1 MVNAKDLR
9 DMFEDIRSEAGKR
22 ASDFVSDAKKTDLKM
37 SDLRMPDIGR
47 HDHTPGI
54 VWLGLGLVL
63 GAVVGMAIA
72 LVAAPYPGQETRK
85 RLSQQVD
92 KMKRQGEEQI
102 EQIAAKSSTKQRR
115 YARVYDAD
123 LRHSAATDL
132 APASSRAR

>member
-85 RLSQQVD
+85 RLVQHVD

-102 EQIAAKSSTKQRR
+102 EQIKTAKSGNGNNGGT
-115 YARVYDAD
+115 
-123 LRHSAATDL
+123 
-132 APASSRAR
+132 PAYTTPTSVHERS

>member
-9 DMFEDIRSEAGKR
+9 DMFEEIRSEAGKR
-22 ASDFVSDAKKTDLKM
+22 ASDFVSDAKKSDLKDLKL

-72 LVAAPYPGQETRK
+72 LISAPYPGQETRR
-85 RLSQQVD
+85 RLVQQVD
-92 KMKRQGEEQI
+92 KMKKQGEEQI
-102 EQIAAKSSTKQRR
+102 EQIRPSSSTSSKSGNGGTPA
-115 YARVYDAD
+115 YTTPT
-123 LRHSAATDL
+123 SAYER
-132 APASSRAR
+132 S

>member
-85 RLSQQVD
+85 RLAQQVD

-102 EQIAAKSSTKQRR
+102 EQIKTAKSGNGNNGGT
-115 YARVYDAD
+115 
-123 LRHSAATDL
+123 
-132 APASSRAR
+132 PAYTTPTSVHERS